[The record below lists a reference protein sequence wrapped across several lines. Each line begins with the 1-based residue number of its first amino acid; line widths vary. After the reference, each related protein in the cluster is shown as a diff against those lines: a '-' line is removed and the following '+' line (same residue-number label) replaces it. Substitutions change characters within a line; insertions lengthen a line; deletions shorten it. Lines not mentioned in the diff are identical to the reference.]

1 MVVKKQV
8 MEKRRGI
15 LTKSQREAA
24 QSEYK
29 NLTYHPNKMR
39 ADIKEQIESFKEDLC
54 ILKAYDR
61 ELYDQVR
68 DAVESVE
75 D

>member
-1 MVVKKQV
+1 

-15 LTKSQREAA
+15 LTESQREAV

-39 ADIKEQIESFKEDLC
+39 ADIEEQIESFEEDLH
-54 ILKAYDR
+54 ILKQYDR
-61 ELYDQVR
+61 ELYDRIVQ
-68 DAVESVE
+68 AIEES
-75 D
+75 

>member
-1 MVVKKQV
+1 

-15 LTKSQREAA
+15 LTESQREAV

-39 ADIKEQIESFKEDLC
+39 ADIEEQIDSLEEDLH
-54 ILKAYDR
+54 ILKQYDQ
-61 ELYDQVR
+61 ELYDRIVQ
-68 DAVESVE
+68 AVEES
-75 D
+75 

>member
-1 MVVKKQV
+1 

-15 LTKSQREAA
+15 LTESQREAV

-39 ADIKEQIESFKEDLC
+39 ADIEEQIESFEGDLH
-54 ILKAYDR
+54 ILKQYDQ
-61 ELYDQVR
+61 ELYDRIVQ
-68 DAVESVE
+68 AVEES
-75 D
+75 

>member
-1 MVVKKQV
+1 

-15 LTKSQREAA
+15 LTESQREAV

-39 ADIKEQIESFKEDLC
+39 ADIEEQIESFEEDLH
-54 ILKAYDR
+54 ILKQYDR
-61 ELYDQVR
+61 ELYDRIVK
-68 DAVESVE
+68 AVEES
-75 D
+75 

>member
-1 MVVKKQV
+1 

-15 LTKSQREAA
+15 LTESQREAV

-39 ADIKEQIESFKEDLC
+39 ADIEEQIESFEEDLH
-54 ILKAYDR
+54 ILKQHDR
-61 ELYDQVR
+61 ELYDRIVE
-68 DAVESVE
+68 AVEES
-75 D
+75 

>member
-1 MVVKKQV
+1 

-15 LTKSQREAA
+15 LTESQREAV

-39 ADIKEQIESFKEDLC
+39 ADIEEQIESFEEDLP
-54 ILKAYDR
+54 ILKQYDR
-61 ELYDQVR
+61 GLYDRIVK
-68 DAVESVE
+68 AVDES
-75 D
+75 

>member
-1 MVVKKQV
+1 

-15 LTKSQREAA
+15 LTESQREAV

-39 ADIKEQIESFKEDLC
+39 ADIEEQIESFEEDLH
-54 ILKAYDR
+54 ILKQYDR
-61 ELYDQVR
+61 DLYDRIVK
-68 DAVESVE
+68 AVEES
-75 D
+75 